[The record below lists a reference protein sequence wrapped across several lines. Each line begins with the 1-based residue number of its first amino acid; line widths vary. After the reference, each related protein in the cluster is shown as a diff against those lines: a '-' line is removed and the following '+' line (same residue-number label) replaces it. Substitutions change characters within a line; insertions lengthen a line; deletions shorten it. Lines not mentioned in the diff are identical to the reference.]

1 MNRNEINRK
10 RALDDF
16 QLYQNI
22 EKSLAYKLGIP
33 EISNGI
39 QIIRNEKG
47 WRENEK
53 NIESIWIVLISRSF
67 IGWGG
72 IFSIKFNENNFR
84 EYLNPDE
91 LLQGI
96 FLYDSTGIKDL
107 YTEILPNTQ
116 DKIVEIANF
125 SLFDVGKGIPLDG
138 ISYNFHIITN
148 IINASIK
155 LNNPNADDW
164 KKWEEEIFEIG
175 SKLSIKSNITELI
188 NLFEYN
194 N

>member
-1 MNRNEINRK
+1 MNRNEINQK

-22 EKSLAYKLGIP
+22 EKSLAHKLGIP

-96 FLYDSTGIKDL
+96 FLYDNTGIKDL

-125 SLFDVGKGIPLDG
+125 SLFDAGKGIPLGG
-138 ISYNFHIITN
+138 ISYNFHIITKN
-148 IINASIK
+148 INASIK
-155 LNNPNADDW
+155 LNNPNVDDW
-164 KKWEEEIFEIG
+164 KKWEEEIFDIG

-194 N
+194 K

>member
-1 MNRNEINRK
+1 MNRNEINQK

-33 EISNGI
+33 EISSGI
-39 QIIRNEKG
+39 QVIRNENG

-84 EYLNPDE
+84 EHLNPDE

-96 FLYDSTGIKDL
+96 FLYDNTGIKDL
-107 YTEILPNTQ
+107 YTEKLPNTP
-116 DKIVEIANF
+116 DEIVEIANF
-125 SLFDVGKGIPLDG
+125 NLFDTGKGIPLNG

-148 IINASIK
+148 NINASIK
-155 LNNPNADDW
+155 LNNPNTDDW
-164 KKWEEEIFEIG
+164 KKWEEKIFDIG

>member
-1 MNRNEINRK
+1 MNRTEINQR

-16 QLYQNI
+16 QLYQSI
-22 EKSLAYKLGIP
+22 EKSLAHKLGLS

-53 NIESIWIVLISRSF
+53 NIESIWIVLVSRSF

-91 LLQGI
+91 LLQGV
-96 FLYDSTGIKDL
+96 FLYDNTGIKDL
-107 YTEILPNTQ
+107 YTEILPNTP

-125 SLFDVGKGIPLDG
+125 NLFDAGKGIALDG
-138 ISYNFHIITN
+138 IFYNFHIITN
-148 IINASIK
+148 NINASIK
-155 LNNPNADDW
+155 LNNPNTDDW
-164 KKWEEEIFEIG
+164 KKWEEEIFDIG
-175 SKLSIKSNITELI
+175 SKLSIKSNVTELI
-188 NLFEYN
+188 NLFE
-194 N
+194 